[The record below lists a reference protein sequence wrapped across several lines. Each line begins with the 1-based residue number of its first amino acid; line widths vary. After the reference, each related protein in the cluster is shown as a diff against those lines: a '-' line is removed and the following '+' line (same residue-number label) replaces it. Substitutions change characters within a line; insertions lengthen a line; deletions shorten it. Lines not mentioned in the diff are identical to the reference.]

1 MNVRYHKKKR
11 KGQVLFSCSPQCYN
25 RREIG
30 HDPDPKR
37 QMPDGCQSCKCYAE
51 IKKSIM
57 DAAFLRQDGGKSKNK
72 EIIRLLVIM
81 TDYASHGLEMKYD
94 LERMSGRH
102 HLRGT
107 VLGNFCRSRFAFD
120 CEVLEVVAFLH

>member
-1 MNVRYHKKKR
+1 
-11 KGQVLFSCSPQCYN
+11 
-25 RREIG
+25 
-30 HDPDPKR
+30 
-37 QMPDGCQSCKCYAE
+37 
-51 IKKSIM
+51 M